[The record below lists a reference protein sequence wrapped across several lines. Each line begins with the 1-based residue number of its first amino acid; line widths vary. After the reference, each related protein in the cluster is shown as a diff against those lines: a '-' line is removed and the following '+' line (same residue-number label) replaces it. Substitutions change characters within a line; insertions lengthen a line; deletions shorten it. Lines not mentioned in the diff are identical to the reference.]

1 MARTKNNNTERHK
14 NTHNIMTQHTF
25 RRNYIFVFS
34 DFFIFFFIYNF
45 LNEFSKK
52 YWVTALVRS
61 MTFIE
66 SLNQF

>member
-14 NTHNIMTQHTF
+14 NTHYIMTQHTF